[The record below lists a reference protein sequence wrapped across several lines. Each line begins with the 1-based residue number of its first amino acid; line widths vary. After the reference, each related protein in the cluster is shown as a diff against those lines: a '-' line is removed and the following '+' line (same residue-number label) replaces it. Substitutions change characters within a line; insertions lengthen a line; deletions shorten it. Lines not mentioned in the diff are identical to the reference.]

1 MEIKGIDVSA
11 WQGKIDWKT
20 VSEYG
25 MGFALLRITESGNK
39 TDSQFENNYK
49 GCNQYNIPV
58 GVYKYSYAKTVAQA
72 QSEADAVI
80 KVLNGRKLQFPVF
93 YDLEWSEQRSLGK
106 SAVEKI
112 AVAFLNKIQ
121 EAGYKVGIYC
131 NVDWYN
137 SVLTDALKKYDL
149 WIARYPANDDG
160 WLQERLRPDF
170 GVGWQYSSKAKIP
183 GINGNVDRNVF
194 YKDYSDNSTQ
204 EGGTSM
210 STKEQ
215 AIQAVINIAKGE
227 IGYLEK
233 ASNSQLDSKT
243 ANAGYNNYTKYWR
256 DVYPSYQAQAWCAAF
271 VSWVFMQAFGKTTAT
286 KLLKH
291 WPYVYCPTLG
301 SLFTKYANPEVGDIV
316 IFYRNGTFAHTGIV
330 IDVDGDKFTTIEGN
344 TSGASGIV
352 ANGGGVCQ
360 KSYYNSNLP
369 GTKFCR
375 PDYSIVTSINNSGS
389 SSTTP
394 TTPSKNY
401 LEYGDQGSNVKSLQ
415 QKLNK
420 VGITDANGKKLEE
433 DGSFGDNTLYAVK
446 AFQKKYGLEVDGL
459 AGKDTIS
466 KLDTLI
472 ASQTASNNGG
482 FKYFVGACTT
492 DSTPVYRLK
501 TGDTVLATYP
511 ILNRGNLVDVIGKV
525 GTRYEIKIANKYV
538 GWIAV
543 SRITTPDKLA
553 STPALYP
560 FVGECTGDDVN
571 VRKDAGTNYDNIT
584 GYPKLN
590 KGNLVD
596 VLGSKRGTDK
606 KAWYQ
611 VKIAGI
617 YTGYVRSDYIKKNNH
632 K

>member
-1 MEIKGIDVSA
+1 MEIKGIDVSS
-11 WQGKIDWKT
+11 WQGNIDWKT
-20 VSEYG
+20 VADYG
-25 MGFALLRITESGNK
+25 MGFAILRITEKGNK
-39 TDSQFENNYK
+39 VDSQFEDNYQ
-49 GCNQYNIPV
+49 GCTKYKIPI
-58 GVYKYSYAKTVAQA
+58 GVYKYSYATTLSQIKE
-72 QSEADAVI
+72 EANIVI
-80 KVLNGRKLQFPVF
+80 KTLNKRKLDYPVF
-93 YDLEWSEQRSLGK
+93 LDLEDDCQKKISQSTMMKMINAFRS
-106 SAVEKI
+106 I
-112 AVAFLNKIQ
+112 IIN
-121 EAGYKVGIYC
+121 AGYKFGIYC
-131 NVDWYN
+131 GKYWYD
-137 SVLTDALKKYDL
+137 SYLPDDAKKYDCWL
-149 WIARYPANDDG
+149 AAYPNDDQG
-160 WLQERLRPDF
+160 WLEERLRPNV
-170 GVGWQYSSKAKIP
+170 GIGWQYSSKATIP
-183 GINGNVDRNVF
+183 GISGYVDRDVF
-194 YKDYSDNSTQ
+194 YKNYSEESTDNKQEGDDTEMTKSQMIQNVINDAVDFATKIAQDNTHGYSQAVRSLYNITNPSSFDCSSLVCTAYYYAFKKNGVTPTPKDLGCSYTGNMMNLTKCGFEVVARNQTAHAEMKKGDIELNTTYHTALAIDKNNIVHARSSEGTSDTKDNSGNEIRTQ
-204 EGGTSM
+204 PWYLYSHGWTCRLRFTG
-210 STKEQ
+210 
-215 AIQAVINIAKGE
+215 KGV
-227 IGYLEK
+227 
-233 ASNSQLDSKT
+233 N
-243 ANAGYNNYTKYWR
+243 
-256 DVYPSYQAQAWCAAF
+256 F
-271 VSWVFMQAFGKTTAT
+271 
-286 KLLKH
+286 
-291 WPYVYCPTLG
+291 
-301 SLFTKYANPEVGDIV
+301 
-316 IFYRNGTFAHTGIV
+316 
-330 IDVDGDKFTTIEGN
+330 
-344 TSGASGIV
+344 SGI
-352 ANGGGVCQ
+352 
-360 KSYYNSNLP
+360 
-369 GTKFCR
+369 
-375 PDYSIVTSINNSGS
+375 TSDI
-389 SSTTP
+389 TTP
-394 TTPSKNY
+394 STPSKNY

-571 VRKDAGTNYDNIT
+571 VRKDAGTNYANIT

-611 VKIAGI
+611 VKIAGV